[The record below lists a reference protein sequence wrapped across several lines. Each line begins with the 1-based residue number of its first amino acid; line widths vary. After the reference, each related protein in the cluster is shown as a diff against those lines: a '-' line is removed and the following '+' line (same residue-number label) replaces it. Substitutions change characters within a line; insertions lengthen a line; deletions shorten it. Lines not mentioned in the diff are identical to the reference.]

1 MMVLVHIHAVILGAD
16 TNMKYYGLCSGS
28 KGNCWMIQTKKT
40 IVMLDCGMSKKY
52 LLEKMQECNVNSKAI
67 DALLITHTHSDHVK
81 QLKAFSHL
89 PVYSVC
95 PLDVGV
101 RVQPYQSFQLNDLKI
116 TPLAA
121 SHDAEGCCGYLFE
134 NESQKLLYLTDTG
147 YVSKVNL
154 DWMQNLDYYIL
165 ESNHDVE
172 MLMNTSRPFALK
184 SRIYSDTGHLCN
196 EDCGK
201 ILALCAGDKTR
212 EITLAHLSEEA
223 NTPKKAYDV
232 VKSYLV
238 HYKGLLQVAHQREVV
253 QGGTE

>member
-1 MMVLVHIHAVILGAD
+1 MVLVHILAAIWDVDI
-16 TNMKYYGLCSGS
+16 NMKYYGLCSGS
-28 KGNCWMIQTKKT
+28 KGNCWIIKTKKT
-40 IVMLDCGMSKKY
+40 SVMLDCGMTKKY
-52 LLEKMQECNVNSKAI
+52 LLEKMRECDVDPAAL
-67 DALLITHTHSDHVK
+67 DALLITHTHSDHIK
-81 QLKAFSHL
+81 QLKAFSML

-95 PLDVGV
+95 DLEIGQ
-101 RVQPYQSFQLNDLKI
+101 RLMPYQSFWLNDLKI

-121 SHDAEGCCGYLFE
+121 SHDAQGCCGYLFE
-134 NESQKLLYLTDTG
+134 NEGQKLLYLTDTG

-154 DWMQNLDYYIL
+154 DWMKNLDYYIL

-196 EDCGK
+196 EDCAK
-201 ILALCAGDKTR
+201 VLAYCAGNKTK

-223 NTPKKAYDV
+223 NTPQKALDV
-232 VKSYLV
+232 AMSYLT
-238 HYKGLLQVAHQREVV
+238 HYQGLLQVAHQRAIV